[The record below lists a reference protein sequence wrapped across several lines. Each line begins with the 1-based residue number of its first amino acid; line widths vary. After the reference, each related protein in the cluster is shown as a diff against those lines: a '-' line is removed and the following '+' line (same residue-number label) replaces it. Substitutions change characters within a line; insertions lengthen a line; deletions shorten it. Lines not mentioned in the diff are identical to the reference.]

1 MTKIQV
7 LSPLF
12 TTAKLGNVTQKAT
25 KPISFGNSNLERT
38 PSEDV
43 FELNNVDSDNYFN
56 TLETE
61 RQKLKR
67 EEDDRLQ
74 DDVLVYGVLLP
85 ELMSENESDKISNDM
100 SDDVVSSNYEDNS
113 ELKGL
118 DENENSYINPYYEND
133 PDDLMPFD
141 ALDDFLEDIF

>member
-43 FELNNVDSDNYFN
+43 FELNNMDSDNYFN